1 MNYIDNER
9 LQEEIAKWREKGE
22 ASEALG
28 RMLLEL
34 HEHVLRHKNW
44 NRYPE
49 EVKEEMREYSLY
61 RILKNGLRTYDP
73 SKAKAFSY
81 FTKAVF
87 TNYLNVVKKYY
98 KQLERRSQYVRM
110 TLQRMASDGNQF
122 AEALERRWRTPGQD
136 EEEDE

>member
-1 MNYIDNER
+1 MNYIDNDLFQR
-9 LQEEIAKWREKGE
+9 EIAKWREKGE

-34 HEHVLRHKNW
+34 HDHVLRHKNW

-49 EVKEEMREYSLY
+49 EVKEDMKAYSLY
-61 RILKNGLRTYDP
+61 RILKNGLKTYDP

-87 TNYLNVVKKYY
+87 MNYLNVVKKYY
-98 KQLERRSQYVRM
+98 RQLERKAEYVRAF
-110 TLQRMASDGNQF
+110 LGRMAMDGNQF
-122 AEALERRWRTPGQD
+122 AEALERRWETPGRDQS
-136 EEEDE
+136 